1 MSNLQTITDS
11 ASESIEGLDGLL
23 DSPASSSG
31 ERQFGRPSGDDPA
44 GQVAVSS
51 TGPKSSS
58 PRTATSPNV
67 RRGRFTDVHN
77 VSAAVPAPALLC
89 RPT

>member
-1 MSNLQTITDS
+1 MSNLQTITDG

-23 DSPASSSG
+23 DSP
-31 ERQFGRPSGDDPA
+31 E
-44 GQVAVSS
+44 
-51 TGPKSSS
+51 SSS
-58 PRTATSPNV
+58 PRTATSPNL